1 MKLRIILM
9 WVYCHQFSH
18 AVTSVFVPG
27 KVSKAKCL
35 IADAVC
41 LVQNRGSLQAINSNS
56 YGMEKLTITFN
67 VLIIVIIIITIILLF
82 VWFFKL
88 FFCPHS
94 EV

>member
-1 MKLRIILM
+1 M
-9 WVYCHQFSH
+9 
-18 AVTSVFVPG
+18 TSVFVPG

-67 VLIIVIIIITIILLF
+67 VLIIIIIIISIICCLF
-82 VWFFKL
+82 GFLSYFFSLTVKSSL
-88 FFCPHS
+88 GLCLYGIYVAFLY
-94 EV
+94 VL